1 MVLSAKG
8 QPELRAASI
17 ALKRVDRSLRQDIN
31 SAMRQQGNAIWRA
44 ETAARTRTRMDEAIL
59 TRGARIAAGNPPV
72 AIAASSKRPIGRGRR
87 LVPNKAWA
95 AWEFGAEAQNLPT
108 TYQRKSPNGGS
119 HQVTRRTKKGLPPR
133 YRKGRVLYPAVE
145 ASAPRLASLLVK
157 LVVAKVMDAIDG
169 GR

>member
-31 SAMRQQGNAIWRA
+31 AAMRQQGNTIWRG
-44 ETAARTRTRMDEAIL
+44 ETTEHARTSMDSAML
-59 TRGARIAAGNPPV
+59 TKGARIAAGNPPV
-72 AIAASSKRPIGRGRR
+72 AIAASSKRPIGRSRR
-87 LVPNKAWA
+87 LVPDEAWP
-95 AWEFGAEAQNLPT
+95 AWEFGSDNQDAYT
-108 TYQRKSPNGGS
+108 RYQRKSKNGGT
-119 HQVTRRTKKGLPPR
+119 HTVERRTMRGLPPR

-145 ASAPRLASLLVK
+145 GSAPRLASLLVK
-157 LVVAKVMDAIDG
+157 LVVSKVMNVLDG